1 MPDVKRQIKLVTEQR
16 ITDKPQQ
23 MEGFPMRA
31 WSIEIWLLNEQ
42 GEEVPANIFERA
54 TYRLHPSFEKR
65 AVQSLKKPPFRIEE
79 EGWGEFEMQI
89 ILSGVAKGGDHSI
102 DHDLNFQTERYEAKH
117 WIVFKNPKPEL
128 LTLLKES
135 GSVPGE
141 ENGARSRS
149 ALPSAKKKKDK
160 AVDMEKLA
168 DGLQRL
174 GEDDLLQ
181 VVQMVHDNKTQD
193 TYTKNDVEN
202 GEFHVDLYTLP
213 DNLVKMLWDFTTQRT
228 EL

>member
-1 MPDVKRQIKLVTEQR
+1 
-16 ITDKPQQ
+16 
-23 MEGFPMRA
+23 
-31 WSIEIWLLNEQ
+31 
-42 GEEVPANIFERA
+42 
-54 TYRLHPSFEKR
+54 
-65 AVQSLKKPPFRIEE
+65 
-79 EGWGEFEMQI
+79 MQI

-160 AVDMEKLA
+160 AVSVFHA
-168 DGLQRL
+168 YSGLHFL
-174 GEDDLLQ
+174 
-181 VVQMVHDNKTQD
+181 MS
-193 TYTKNDVEN
+193 
-202 GEFHVDLYTLP
+202 
-213 DNLVKMLWDFTTQRT
+213 
-228 EL
+228 